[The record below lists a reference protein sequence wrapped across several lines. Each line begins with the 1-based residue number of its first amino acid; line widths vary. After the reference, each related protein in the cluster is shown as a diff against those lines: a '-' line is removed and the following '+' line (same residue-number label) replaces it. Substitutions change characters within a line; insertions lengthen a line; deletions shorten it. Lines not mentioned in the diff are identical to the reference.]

1 MSSTPGLG
9 NAPERGPI
17 GGRQSVATIPAT
29 PHAEQPTLF
38 TVDTNGKLAPSIAL
52 MRDLTPDA
60 SLTLA
65 RFWFRRYLEQSG
77 HPKNTIESYSYDLA
91 LFEER
96 IGPKPISQIVARDV
110 ASFLGDSSTRST
122 RKRRLTSL
130 NGFFRFLVGQCKL
143 VAEKDN
149 PAAGFYPEHIPL
161 KTPQPLFAEE
171 QIRFLAAAADTNPR
185 ALLMAHLLLRLGLT
199 RGELLTIRRDHI
211 DVSDANRPV
220 VYVYY
225 EQPRY
230 RGKERKLQADAAFAA
245 ALADYLEVY
254 DPADRVIPLPP
265 QSVNKIVERVATDA
279 ALTKK
284 VTPQSLRDTWAVERA
299 REGADAPKLIALLGL
314 AEDSRNRMSV
324 ERYIKL
330 ASPALA

>member
-1 MSSTPGLG
+1 MSSTSGQG
-9 NAPERGPI
+9 ETATEI
-17 GGRQSVATIPAT
+17 VGRQSVASIPTT
-29 PHAEQPTLF
+29 PQPEQPPLF
-38 TVDTNGKLAPSIAL
+38 IVDTNGKLAPGIAL
-52 MRDLTPDA
+52 MRELTPDA
-60 SLTLA
+60 TLTLA

-96 IGPKPISQIVARDV
+96 IGPKPIKQITARDV
-110 ASFLGDSSTRST
+110 AAFLGDSSTRST

-143 VAEKDN
+143 LTEKEN

-171 QIRFLAAAADTNPR
+171 QTRFLDAAADENPR
-185 ALLMAHLLLRLGLT
+185 ALLIAHLLLRVGLT
-199 RGELLTIRRDHI
+199 RGELLTIKRDHV
-211 DVSDANRPV
+211 DLSDPERPI
-220 VYVYY
+220 VYVFYD
-225 EQPRY
+225 QPRY
-230 RGKERKLQADAAFAA
+230 RNKERKLLASVEFADIFAEYLAA
-245 ALADYLEVY
+245 Y
-254 DPADRVIPLPP
+254 DPAERLIPLPP
-265 QSVNKIVERVATDA
+265 QSVNKIIERIA
-279 ALTKK
+279 ARAEISKK

-299 REGADAPKLIALLGL
+299 REGNDAPKLIALLGL
-314 AEDSRNRMSV
+314 AEDSRNKMSV